1 MTKEQRVKR
10 NQGGLGKKVKGM
22 KEGMKEEGKKEEGM
36 SIMEFE
42 REIGGGED
50 MELDGLLNEED
61 VLGVVSGGV
70 EGGNWEDIMVYTSRK
85 NECISNGVSRL
96 DERKRKSDNGGN
108 LMQVYIKEVS
118 RYRLL
123 NFEEE
128 KELSKRIQRGDQEAL
143 SELIQCNLRLVIK
156 LASNFISKSYPFID
170 IIQDG
175 NIGLIRAAQK
185 FDHRKEVRFSTYAAQ
200 WIKQMIIRA
209 LSQKKRFIRLPY
221 RKEKILRKLKKTSDE
236 FFNQYKRHP
245 KKEELADN
253 LNIPLEEVKRIRF
266 YEFPTTSLEAS
277 LNENSFSLEDLLDSE
292 CATPEKELVEKKL
305 IEDTEEAIKSLFPKE
320 KTILLNRF
328 GMTTERKKQ
337 TLKDIANKFNVSAE
351 TIRQI
356 ENKAL
361 RKLKISHKHLKNYI
375 YN

>member
-1 MTKEQRVKR
+1 MIKEDQREKS
-10 NQGGLGKKVKGM
+10 NQGGLEKRVKGM
-22 KEGMKEEGKKEEGM
+22 VKGMVKEKGGGGGVGYELEGLLSEGREWKE
-36 SIMEFE
+36 
-42 REIGGGED
+42 GGGEGR
-50 MELDGLLNEED
+50 EWKE
-61 VLGVVSGGV
+61 GGG
-70 EGGNWEDIMVYTSRK
+70 EGNWEELEEEEKKCEGTGTGTSYLK
-85 NECISNGVSRL
+85 IEGG
-96 DERKRKSDNGGN
+96 KREGEGKN

-143 SELIQCNLRLVIK
+143 DELIQCNLRLVIK

-221 RKEKILRKLKKTSDE
+221 RKEKILRKLKKVSDE
-236 FFNQYKRHP
+236 FFNKYKRHP
-245 KKEELADN
+245 RKEELAYN
-253 LNIPLEEVKRIRF
+253 LNIPLEEARKIRF

-328 GMTTERKKQ
+328 GMTSERKKQ
-337 TLKDIANKFNVSAE
+337 TLKDIAHKFKVSAE